1 MVRTPTASRL
11 GGLGLL
17 MTMLAGCGGSQGS
30 VGTPTIPQ
38 NNQARNN
45 AAAHR
50 HDGSTTAFT
59 VEGRKILLN
68 GDPFFIKGVDYG
80 NNQIDAYADPN
91 PLDDANEPVWSPDL
105 DAMRAAGAQRRQ
117 GV

>member
-1 MVRTPTASRL
+1 MVRTPLASRL

-17 MTMLAGCGGSQGS
+17 ITMLAGCGGSQGAI
-30 VGTPTIPQ
+30 GTPSIPQ
-38 NNQARNN
+38 SNQARKN

-68 GDPFFIKGVDYG
+68 GDPFFIKGTDYG
-80 NNQIDAYADPN
+80 NDQIDA
-91 PLDDANEPVWSPDL
+91 
-105 DAMRAAGAQRRQ
+105 
-117 GV
+117 